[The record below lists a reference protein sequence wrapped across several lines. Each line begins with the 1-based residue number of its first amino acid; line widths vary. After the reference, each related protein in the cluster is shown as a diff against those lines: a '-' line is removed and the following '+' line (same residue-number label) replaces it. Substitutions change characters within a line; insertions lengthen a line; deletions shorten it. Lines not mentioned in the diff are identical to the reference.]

1 MRTLAAAPERVNP
14 VDDVTEQEPGGALAE
29 ALAAIGGG
37 DSPPPAEVLAALK
50 AALAHDRAVARE
62 RFEAGAAGL
71 ATARGAAGAMDE
83 MVGALLDFTCERVY
97 RASNPTAGERLSA
110 IAVGGYGRG
119 ELAPYSDVDLWFVHP
134 YKLTPWGEQVIEY
147 VLYMLWDLGLK
158 VGHAT
163 RSVEECIRLAKRD
176 VTIATAMLESR
187 LVWGDG
193 DLYVDLRRRFAAE
206 MMARG
211 GPRFVEAKLA
221 ERDTRHHR
229 FGDSRYVVEPNVKE
243 GKGGLR
249 DLHTLYWIGKFL
261 FAIDEVSALVSHG
274 VLSPAELRTF
284 AKAEAFLWTV
294 RFHLHTLSGRPEE
307 RLTLDVQPEIGRLLN
322 YADRPG
328 SLGVERFMKHYFLIA
343 KDVGDLTRIFCST
356 LEESHKRKP
365 RLGLLGRRA
374 RRREITGFIAEGGRL
389 NVADE
394 NTFRERPIEMLRLFH
409 VADQGGLDIHPHA
422 LRLITRNLGAIDR
435 HLRADAE
442 ANALFVDILCSDRD
456 PETALRR
463 MNEAGVF
470 GRFVPDFGR
479 VVAQMQYDMYHVY
492 TVDEHA
498 IRAVGNVAA
507 MERGERAADHP
518 LASELVKKV
527 VSRRALYLA
536 MLLHDIGKG
545 RGEDHS
551 DFGARVAHKL
561 GPRMGFTT
569 EETDAVAWLVQHH
582 LLMSETAFRRDV
594 SDVKTVADFVA
605 LVRSPERLRMLLV
618 LTEADISAVGPGV
631 WNGWK
636 RQLLGDLYTAA
647 EEVLLGGLGV
657 EGRDERVAAAKRAL
671 GEQLGNWPRDE
682 LAAHLARCSDSYWLS
697 TRPEDQARHAYL
709 VRHAT
714 EAGKSLAIDSRI
726 DHFRAA
732 TTLTVYAPDRPGLFA
747 RVAGAMASVGAS
759 ILGAKIFTTVD
770 GMALDTFSVQDEG
783 PDALTGE
790 DKLARLKRAI
800 EDAVAGEVMPEPPSA
815 PHSARA
821 RRLAAFVVEPQV
833 SIDNRASE
841 GFTVIE
847 VEGRDRPALLY
858 DLTRALGRFHLS
870 ISSAHIATF
879 GERAVDVF
887 YVTNRKGAKIT
898 RSDSLK
904 RIRARLIEAL
914 RAPGRTDPEFAPGR
928 AAAVVREDAG
938 ARPA

>member
-1 MRTLAAAPERVNP
+1 MDGAS
-14 VDDVTEQEPGGALAE
+14 EQKLGGGLTA

-37 DSPPPAEVLAALK
+37 DSPPPPEVLAVLK
-50 AALAHDRAVARE
+50 AALAGDRAEAKAR
-62 RFEAGAAGL
+62 FVGGAPGL
-71 ATARGAAGAMDE
+71 ATARGAALAMDA
-83 MVGALLDFTCERVY
+83 MVRALLDFTCGRVY
-97 RASNPTAGERLSA
+97 RAANPTAGERLSA

-163 RSVEECIRLAKRD
+163 RSVEDCIRLAKRD

-187 LVWGDG
+187 PVWGDG
-193 DLYVDLRRRFAAE
+193 DLYAELRRRFAVE

-221 ERDTRHHR
+221 ERDARHHR

-261 FAIDEVSALVSHG
+261 FAIDEVPALVAHG
-274 VLSPAELRTF
+274 VLSLAELRTF

-294 RFHLHTLSGRPEE
+294 RGHLHTLSGRAEE

-322 YADRPG
+322 YTDRPR

-343 KDVGDLTRIFCST
+343 KDVGDLTRIFCSG
-356 LEESHKRKP
+356 LEESHARKS

-374 RRREITGFIAEGGRL
+374 RRREIAGFIAEGGRL
-389 NVADE
+389 NVAVDDA
-394 NTFRERPIEMLRLFH
+394 FRKRPIEMLRLFH
-409 VADQGGLDIHPHA
+409 LADRNRLDIHPHA
-422 LRLITRNLGAIDR
+422 LRLITRNLGSIDR
-435 HLRADAE
+435 GLRADPQ
-442 ANALFVDILCSDRD
+442 ANQLFVDILCSDHD

-463 MNEAGVF
+463 MNEARVF

-479 VVAQMQYDMYHVY
+479 VVAQIQYDMYHVY

-498 IRAVGNVAA
+498 IRAVGNLAA
-507 MERGERAADHP
+507 MERGEVAEDHP
-518 LASELVKKV
+518 LASDLVKKV

-536 MLLHDIGKG
+536 MLLHDVGKG

-551 DFGARVAHKL
+551 VFGAGVAHRL
-561 GPRMGFTT
+561 GPRMGFTA

-582 LLMSETAFRRDV
+582 LVMSETAFRRDIG
-594 SDVKTVADFVA
+594 DAKTVADFVA

-636 RQLLGDLYTAA
+636 RQLLRDLYSAA
-647 EEVLLGGLGV
+647 EEVLLGGLGR

-671 GEQLGNWPRDE
+671 AMRLADWPPAELG
-682 LAAHLARCSDSYWLS
+682 AHLARCGDSYWLS
-697 TRPEDQARHAYL
+697 TEAEDHARHAYL
-709 VRHAT
+709 IRHAGQ
-714 EAGKSLAIDSRI
+714 AGKPLAVDSRI

-732 TTLTVYAPDRPGLFA
+732 TSLTVYAPDRPGLFA

-759 ILGAKIFTTVD
+759 ILDAKIFTTAD
-770 GMALDTFSVQDEG
+770 GMALDMFSVQEEG
-783 PDALTGE
+783 AGAVAGE

-800 EDAVAGEVMPEPPSA
+800 EDAVAGEAMPQPPHL
-815 PHSARA
+815 PRSARA
-821 RRLAAFVVEPQV
+821 RRLAAFVVDPQV
-833 SIDNRASE
+833 SIDNQASE

-858 DLTRALGRFHLS
+858 DLTRALGRFQLS

-904 RIRARLIEAL
+904 RIRGRLLEAL
-914 RAPGRTDPEFAPGR
+914 RAPGQSGAKGGAGR
-928 AAAVVREDAG
+928 VAAVAGQAAG

>member
-1 MRTLAAAPERVNP
+1 MDSVRDQML
-14 VDDVTEQEPGGALAE
+14 GGPLDQ

-37 DSPPPAEVLAALK
+37 DSPPRNEVLAVLK
-50 AALAHDRAVARE
+50 AALRDDRTAAQR
-62 RFEAGAAGL
+62 RFEGGAAGL
-71 ATARGAAGAMDE
+71 DTAHHAALAMDA
-83 MVGALLDFTCERVY
+83 MVRSVLEFTCGRVY

-110 IAVGGYGRG
+110 VAVGGYGRG
-119 ELAPYSDVDLWFVHP
+119 ELAPHSDVDLLFVHP

-158 VGHAT
+158 VGNAT
-163 RSVEECIRLAKRD
+163 RSVDECIRLAKRD
-176 VTIATAMLESR
+176 VTIATAILESR
-187 LVWGDG
+187 RVWGDD
-193 DLYVDLRRRFAAE
+193 DLYADLRRRFAAE

-221 ERDTRHHR
+221 ERDARHHR

-261 FAIDEVSALVSHG
+261 FAIDEVPALVSHG
-274 VLSPAELRTF
+274 VLSPAEFRTF

-294 RFHLHTLSGRPEE
+294 RAHLHTLSGRAEE
-307 RLTLDVQPEIGRLLN
+307 RLTLDVQPEIGRRLN
-322 YADRPG
+322 YTDRPG

-343 KDVGDLTRIFCST
+343 KDVGDLTRIFCSA
-356 LEESHKRKP
+356 LEESQRRKP
-365 RLGLLGRRA
+365 KRGLLGRRP

-389 NVADE
+389 DVADGG
-394 NTFRERPIEMLRLFH
+394 TFREAPIEMLRLFH
-409 VADQGGLDIHPHA
+409 LADRNGLDIHPHA
-422 LRLITRNLGAIDR
+422 LRLITRSLGMIDR
-435 HLRADAE
+435 RLRADAQ
-442 ANALFVDILCSDRD
+442 ANQLFVEILCSEHD

-498 IRAVGNVAA
+498 IRAVGNLAA
-507 MERGERAADHP
+507 MERGERAEDHP
-518 LASELVKKV
+518 LASDLVKKV

-551 DFGARVAHKL
+551 DYGARVAAKL
-561 GPRMGFTT
+561 GPRMGFSV
-569 EETDAVAWLVQHH
+569 EETDAVGWLVQHH
-582 LLMSETAFRRDV
+582 LLMSETAFRRDIA
-594 SDVKTVADFVA
+594 DPKTVADFVA

-636 RQLLGDLYTAA
+636 RQLLHDLYAAA
-647 EEVLLGGLGV
+647 EEVLLGGLAE
-657 EGRDERVAAAKRAL
+657 EGRDQRVAAAKHAL
-671 GEQLGNWPRDE
+671 GVRLADWPAAE
-682 LAAHLARCSDSYWLS
+682 LAAHLARCGDSYWLS
-697 TRPEDQARHAYL
+697 TDAEGHARHAYL
-709 VRHAT
+709 IRRAGQ
-714 EAGKSLAIDSRI
+714 AGKALAVDSRI

-732 TTLTVYAPDRPGLFA
+732 TALTVYAADRPGLFA

-759 ILGAKIFTTVD
+759 ILDAKIFTTAD
-770 GMALDTFSVQDEG
+770 GMALDTFSVQEEG
-783 PDALTGE
+783 AGALAGE

-800 EDAVAGEVMPEPPSA
+800 EDAVAGEAMPEPPQT
-815 PHSARA
+815 PRSARA

-858 DLTRALGRFHLS
+858 DLTRALGRFQLS

-904 RIRARLIEAL
+904 RIRGRLMEAL
-914 RAPGRTDPEFAPGR
+914 RGPGRTGAAAAGR
-928 AAAVVREDAG
+928 AAAGLGDAAG
-938 ARPA
+938 APSA

>member
-1 MRTLAAAPERVNP
+1 MDAASNPTL
-14 VDDVTEQEPGGALAE
+14 GE

-37 DSPPPAEVLAALK
+37 EATPRGEVLAALK
-50 AALAHDRAVARE
+50 ATLARDRNEARGRLE
-62 RFEAGAAGL
+62 RGAAGL
-71 ATARGAAGAMDE
+71 DTARGAAGAMDE
-83 MVGALLDFTCERVY
+83 LVRALLDFACERVY
-97 RASNPTAGERLSA
+97 RAANPTAGERLSA
-110 IAVGGYGRG
+110 VAVGGYGRG
-119 ELAPYSDVDLWFVHP
+119 ELAPHSDVDVWFLYP

-147 VLYMLWDLGLK
+147 ALYMLWDLGLK
-158 VGHAT
+158 VGHAA
-163 RSVEECIRLAKRD
+163 RSVEDCLRLGKRD

-187 LVWGDG
+187 PVWGDA
-193 DLYVDLRRRFAAE
+193 DLYAELRRRFAAE

-221 ERDTRHHR
+221 ERDARHRR

-261 FAIDEVSALVSHG
+261 FAIDEVAALVEHG

-294 RFHLHTLSGRPEE
+294 RCHLHALSGRAEE

-322 YADRPG
+322 YTDRPG

-343 KDVGDLTRIFCST
+343 KDVGDLTRIFCSA

-365 RLGLLGRRA
+365 LLMRRP
-374 RRREITGFIAEGGRL
+374 RRRQITGFIAEGGRL

-394 NTFRERPIEMLRLFH
+394 AAFRERPIEMLRLFH
-409 VADQGGLDIHPHA
+409 VADQAGLDIHPHA
-422 LRLITRNLGAIDR
+422 LRLITRSLGAIDR
-435 HLRADAE
+435 RLRADAE
-442 ANALFVDILCSDRD
+442 ANRLFVEILCSERD

-498 IRAVGNVAA
+498 IRAVGNIAA
-507 MERGERAADHP
+507 MERGERAEEHP
-518 LASELVKKV
+518 LASDLVKKV
-527 VSRRALYLA
+527 ISRRTLFLA

-551 DFGARVAHKL
+551 DYGARVAAKL
-561 GPRMGFTT
+561 GPRLGFTA

-582 LLMSETAFRRDV
+582 LLMSETAFRRDIG
-594 SDVKTVADFVA
+594 DTKTVADFVA
-605 LVRSPERLRMLLV
+605 LVRSPERLRMLVV

-636 RQLLGDLYTAA
+636 RQLLRDLYGAA
-647 EEVLLGGLGV
+647 EEMLLGGLGT
-657 EGRDERVAAAKRAL
+657 EGRDERIAAAKRAL
-671 GEQLGNWPRDE
+671 GERLADWPPAALE
-682 LAAHLARCSDSYWLS
+682 AHLARCGDSYWLA
-697 TRPEDQARHAYL
+697 TGTEDHARHAYL
-709 VRHAT
+709 IRHAD
-714 EAGKSLAIDSRI
+714 EAGKTLAVEARI

-732 TTLTVYAPDRPGLFA
+732 TTITVYASDRPGLFA
-747 RVAGAMASVGAS
+747 RVAGAMAGVGAS
-759 ILGAKIFTTVD
+759 ILDAKIFTTAD
-770 GMALDTFSVQDEG
+770 GMALDTFSIHEEG
-783 PDALTGE
+783 SLHETGAVHQAGSGAAAGE
-790 DKLARLKRAI
+790 DKLARLTRAI
-800 EDAVAGEVMPEPPSA
+800 EDAVAGEAMPEPSRTPR
-815 PHSARA
+815 SARA
-821 RRLAAFVVEPQV
+821 RRLAAFAVEPQV

-841 GFTVIE
+841 RFTVIE

-858 DLTRALGRFHLS
+858 DLTRALARFHLS

-904 RIRARLIEAL
+904 RIRGRLIEAL
-914 RAPGRTDPEFAPGR
+914 RAPGRTDPNVTAGR
-928 AAAVVREDAG
+928 AAAGLGEGAG
-938 ARPA
+938 APTA